1 MAKKAKKSK
10 VAKKARKSPRKRICS
25 NCGTENPHNATTCKE
40 CQKTRFEPEWVV
52 AKRPLNRMFSV
63 QITKSN
69 PDFGE
74 SVNRITLSKW
84 WPGGRATFH
93 IPRAAQWQ
101 EVVDIIDNDLAP
113 ILGWNKA
120 KELVAQA
127 KARGK
132 STKKEKKNLK
142 SLVAEQPDFLKSVV
156 EAVDLEK
163 LGKTDFNALVET
175 LGEISDVVTNANS
188 GFRNAFLS
196 VVKKLPKQKQ
206 RALEDLDLLLK
217 GWSLH
222 VITNVAQQVRGRIE
236 TIELFENQINNDRT
250 YEIIGNNSIHRILER
265 AMWLVDE
272 RYWLL
277 FSNKTLLTSIGK
289 EMAKRDKK
297 RYGNKRPDFVCGTV
311 GNKLIILELKRP
323 SHKLKVDDLNQL
335 ESYILV
341 AESYFQFTSYEAYL
355 VGSKIDP
362 DLKKTMKH
370 RSRSF
375 KILTYSELIDQ
386 TKKRYSEY
394 LNAVSSEV
402 QSGAV

>member
-1 MAKKAKKSK
+1 MVK
-10 VAKKARKSPRKRICS
+10 KKARKKPRKRICS
-25 NCGTENPHNATTCKE
+25 SCGAENAHNAKSCSKCHKE
-40 CQKTRFEPEWVV
+40 KFEPEWVV
-52 AKRPLNRMFSV
+52 AKRPLNRQFSV

-74 SVNRITLSKW
+74 SVERITLSKW

-93 IPRAAQWQ
+93 IPKAAQWR
-101 EVVDIIDNDLAP
+101 EVANIIDNDLAP
-113 ILGWNKA
+113 MLGWNKA

-132 STKKEKKNLK
+132 TVKEQKEDLK
-142 SLVAEQPDFLKSVV
+142 SLITEQPDFLKSVV
-156 EAVDLEK
+156 EAVDIEK
-163 LGKTDFNALVET
+163 LGKSDFKALVET

-188 GFRNAFLS
+188 GFREAFLS
-196 VVKKLPKQKQ
+196 VVKKLPRQKQ
-206 RALEDLDLLLK
+206 RALEDLDLLLQ

-236 TIELFENQINNDRT
+236 TIELFENQINDDRI
-250 YEIIGNNSIHRILER
+250 YEIIGDNSIHRILER
-265 AMWLVDE
+265 SMWLVDE

-289 EMAKRDKK
+289 EMVKKDKK
-297 RYGNKRPDFVCGTV
+297 RYGKKRPDFVCGTV

-323 SHKLKVDDLNQL
+323 SHTLKVEDLNQL
-335 ESYILV
+335 ETYILV
-341 AESYFQFTSYEAYL
+341 AESYFQFSSHEAYL

-362 DLKKTMKH
+362 DLTKTMKY

-375 KILTYSELIDQ
+375 KILTYADLIDQ
-386 TKKRYSEY
+386 TKKRYNDY
-394 LNAVSSEV
+394 ITTVDADK
-402 QSGAV
+402 